1 MKSKIDQLI
10 TSINNNQ
17 LVVVLD
23 RFHLIFSPR
32 NESNRN
38 RNSDDNST
46 IPPLLN
52 ITLRVYESTLSKCR
66 KLYFCRRASAKSRKR
81 SKNLTR
87 RNECLERILW
97 VDGQTRNFRG
107 NRCVACR
114 VHGFVKL
121 RQCSRVCSRKKKKN
135 RRIPLARHALFS
147 LLVDS

>member
-38 RNSDDNST
+38 QNSDDNST

-52 ITLRVYESTLSKCR
+52 ITLRIYESTLSNAENCIFVDAR
-66 KLYFCRRASAKSRKR
+66 LQNRANDRR
-81 SKNLTR
+81 T
-87 RNECLERILW
+87 
-97 VDGQTRNFRG
+97 
-107 NRCVACR
+107 
-114 VHGFVKL
+114 
-121 RQCSRVCSRKKKKN
+121 
-135 RRIPLARHALFS
+135 
-147 LLVDS
+147 